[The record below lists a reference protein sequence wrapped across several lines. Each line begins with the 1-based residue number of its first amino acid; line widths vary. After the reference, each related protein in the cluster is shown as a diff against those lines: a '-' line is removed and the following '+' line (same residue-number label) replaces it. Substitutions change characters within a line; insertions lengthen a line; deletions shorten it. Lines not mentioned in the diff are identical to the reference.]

1 MEESGEMAYV
11 VYSKDFYLRD
21 LKPELQVSV
30 RHVCLCVSCKLTI
43 NVRIKHSV
51 VLG

>member
-1 MEESGEMAYV
+1 MTHTIVAKEQC
-11 VYSKDFYLRD
+11 LIR
-21 LKPELQVSV
+21 LKPDLQVSV

-43 NVRIKHSV
+43 IVRIKYSV